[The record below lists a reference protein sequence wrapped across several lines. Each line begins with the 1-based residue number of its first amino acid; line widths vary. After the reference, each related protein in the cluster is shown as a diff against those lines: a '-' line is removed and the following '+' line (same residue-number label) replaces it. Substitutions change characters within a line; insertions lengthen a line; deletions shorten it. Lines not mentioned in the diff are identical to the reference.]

1 MSVPEARFH
10 YPLRN
15 LWPDYARA
23 AAGFALT
30 MLPLPNAIG
39 GNVIV
44 LTIVLALA
52 VLFGSFGI
60 TTFLRHKS
68 IVAADELGIWI
79 TGLRGKALR
88 WDEIAEVDMRYF
100 STRREKDKG
109 WMQLRLSGKGQ
120 KLKVD
125 SNLEDFDG
133 LIRHVVT
140 AITRH
145 DLVVTP
151 IGKENL
157 ASMNKTVPTREDTA

>member
-1 MSVPEARFH
+1 MAT
-10 YPLRN
+10 LR
-15 LWPDYARA
+15 LQ
-23 AAGFALT
+23 
-30 MLPLPNAIG
+30 
-39 GNVIV
+39 
-44 LTIVLALA
+44 VLANYDIIFLHILRLVTIDLNRMITLILGGLLA
-52 VLFGSFGI
+52 LFASFGV
-60 TTFLRHKS
+60 TTAVRQYS
-68 IVAADELGIWI
+68 QVVGDEH
-79 TGLRGKALR
+79 GLRQIGPRPVALP
-88 WDEIAEVDMRYF
+88 WNEISNVDLRYF